1 MSGGRCAGCYSLLPH
16 PNRNGEWGII
26 YNSSITSKGRI
37 NFTLGHELGHYL
49 LHRHLSPEGFR
60 CSSCDMLD
68 WKSEHGQIEAQANTF
83 ASFLLMPLDDFG
95 EQIRSQEITMA
106 LMRHLSDRYEVSITA
121 AILKWLG
128 ITDKPA
134 MIVVSKDGFIDWAW
148 GSKRLFKSG
157 IYYRARQETVPLPE
171 LSLAARRDPSIDAE
185 IGFVHP
191 KGVWVGNEEVNEMTG
206 ERFLSGCRVLPGG
219 GSSPHARGTPRQAR
233 LRSHMGRF
241 IPACAGNASFQ
252 ASTSWSTT
260 VHPRMRGERTYYVRD
275 VAGNTGSSPHARGT
289 PQIEGAHL
297 ETWRFIP
304 ACAGNA
310 NSHGSNRNQRSVH
323 PRMRGE
329 RFKSPADAMEAT
341 GSSPHARGTPFLPV
355 FH

>member
-1 MSGGRCAGCYSLLPH
+1 MKLPTTPEGWAIHLSKLVKIFHEVHGLDRFPIKIASIATEYSRNVFPDAPITKVESLDLSAKFEGMLLPH
-16 PNRNGEWGII
+16 PNGNGEWGII
-26 YNSSITSKGRI
+26 YNSSITSKGRV

-60 CSSCDMLD
+60 CSSRDMLD

-83 ASFLLMPLDDFG
+83 ASFLLMPLDDFR

-128 ITDKPA
+128 ITDKRA

-191 KGVWVGNEEVNEMTG
+191 KGVWAGNEDVNEMTVFAG
-206 ERFLSGCRVLPGG
+206 KSDMVITLLLYPNDANYLRLMPDCDEEDALDRYDQFQR
-219 GSSPHARGTPRQAR
+219 HA
-233 LRSHMGRF
+233 
-241 IPACAGNASFQ
+241 
-252 ASTSWSTT
+252 
-260 VHPRMRGERTYYVRD
+260 
-275 VAGNTGSSPHARGT
+275 
-289 PQIEGAHL
+289 
-297 ETWRFIP
+297 
-304 ACAGNA
+304 
-310 NSHGSNRNQRSVH
+310 
-323 PRMRGE
+323 
-329 RFKSPADAMEAT
+329 
-341 GSSPHARGTPFLPV
+341 
-355 FH
+355 